1 MQLDLSMSVCI
12 LGSHGNQGAMYLKL
26 NGCFVFCKL
35 QYGVMVSVE
44 LQENF
49 VDSDA
54 EIKNWDPFP
63 ICVE

>member
-1 MQLDLSMSVCI
+1 
-12 LGSHGNQGAMYLKL
+12 MYLKL